1 MRSLAQW
8 LELYGVSHQHTVNKS
23 IHHVCV
29 PAIQF
34 SLLGLLWLVRLPF
47 AESLPHPLANL
58 ATIIVLLLLPWYFVL
73 SWRIAIGMMLL
84 SLSMLVVIHVLYST
98 GLLLELSV
106 GVFAIAWAGQ
116 FVGHHIEGR
125 KPSFFDDLRFLLI
138 GPLWVI
144 SHFYELMGIPVE
156 AKQ

>member
-1 MRSLAQW
+1 MRTLAQW
-8 LELYGVSHQHTVNKS
+8 LDLYGVSHQHPFNKS

-34 SLLGLLWLVRLPF
+34 SLLGLLWLVRLP
-47 AESLPHPLANL
+47 LPEPLPYPLVNL
-58 ATIIVLLLLPWYFVL
+58 ATVLVLLLLPWYFVL

-84 SLSMLVVIHVLYST
+84 SFSMLVVIHVLYST
-98 GLLLELSV
+98 GLLLELSL

-116 FVGHHIEGR
+116 FVGHQIEGR

-144 SHFYELMGIPVE
+144 SHFYQVMKIPVGG
-156 AKQ
+156 KL